1 MSKENNW
8 MSSELSIW
16 DINLIIIHQ
25 KKYQIFVKL
34 DFNILA
40 KRLVVIIVKMKKTI
54 FWKIVH

>member
-1 MSKENNW
+1 